1 MKKIIVIVEGRA
13 EVEFIKKILMP
24 YLASQGISQAILP
37 IPIST
42 SSLQKGGFSN
52 YEYFQND
59 ITKNLRSNTNI
70 IVTTFV
76 DFFKFPKKNFPNEN
90 CFEKNGTDAMI
101 DCIKSTMTTQFN
113 DNRLIPYVQR
123 HEFEALLFSTNKGF
137 LKYFDSK
144 QSKATERIIQQFPN
158 PEDINTSPQ
167 TAPSKRLEAIN
178 SKYKKVVLGIL
189 IAQEIGIET
198 ILQKCPRFAAWVQ
211 QLIDRTKELP

>member
-76 DFFKFPKKNFPNEN
+76 DFFKFPKKNFP
-90 CFEKNGTDAMI
+90 K
-101 DCIKSTMTTQFN
+101 
-113 DNRLIPYVQR
+113 
-123 HEFEALLFSTNKGF
+123 
-137 LKYFDSK
+137 
-144 QSKATERIIQQFPN
+144 
-158 PEDINTSPQ
+158 
-167 TAPSKRLEAIN
+167 
-178 SKYKKVVLGIL
+178 
-189 IAQEIGIET
+189 
-198 ILQKCPRFAAWVQ
+198 
-211 QLIDRTKELP
+211 